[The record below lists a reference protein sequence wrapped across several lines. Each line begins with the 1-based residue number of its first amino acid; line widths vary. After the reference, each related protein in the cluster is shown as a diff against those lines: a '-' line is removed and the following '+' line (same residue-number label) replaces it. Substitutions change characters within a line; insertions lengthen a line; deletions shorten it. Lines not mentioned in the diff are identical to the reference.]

1 MPELFFTGGDIA
13 PLLDAGDWKVI
24 TDEAPPRSA
33 PDPDGHPVT
42 IRDTVFRARRG
53 G

>member
-1 MPELFFTGGDIA
+1 
-13 PLLDAGDWKVI
+13 V
-24 TDEAPPRSA
+24 TDEAPPRSVT
-33 PDPDGHPVT
+33 DPEGRPVV